1 MRKVIRSNKNNRLKL
16 PSNIGKIT
24 NIGVC
29 FRCVVVVTEDGK
41 IYFTQKYTTPV
52 KEDFIT
58 GISEDS
64 VINLF
69 KGGVITEIGGMY
81 KNRFALV

>member
-1 MRKVIRSNKNNRLKL
+1 M
-16 PSNIGKIT
+16 
-24 NIGVC
+24 
-29 FRCVVVVTEDGK
+29 VVTEDGK

-52 KEDFIT
+52 KENFLT
-58 GISEDS
+58 GISEDN
-64 VINLF
+64 VTNLF